1 MSISF
6 LYYLWMLL
14 SLSSG
19 DLAGTH
25 KNPVHH
31 MGAVQIYY
39 FYDSR
44 IPSAIGDAMCGLTKD
59 VLEKNY
65 TKQYQLIKCTVAVF
79 VVNRY
84 RWIRVLTNKEKM
96 NGQV

>member
-1 MSISF
+1 
-6 LYYLWMLL
+6 MLL

-31 MGAVQIYY
+31 MGVVQIYY

-59 VLEKNY
+59 VLAPVVEKIA
-65 TKQYQLIKCTVAVF
+65 KLEDVRDWHSKIMEKISQLSG
-79 VVNRY
+79 
-84 RWIRVLTNKEKM
+84 KEWSGNSMRKL
-96 NGQV
+96 